1 MIGVNRNFLHLL
13 RVIKGLK
20 KDEFETLIDYLNDK
34 NIDHICECLYN
45 VLNTDLRLK
54 KTQVTK
60 LKTHIK
66 KNMNKK
72 RLRVITNKKASLLKK
87 RKALKQEGR
96 GLPLLLASVIP
107 FLANLF
113 MPK

>member
-1 MIGVNRNFLHLL
+1 MISKNFVHLL

-34 NIDHICECLYN
+34 SIDHICECLYN
-45 VLNTDLRLK
+45 VLNTDLKLKRSHVHKLK
-54 KTQVTK
+54 K
-60 LKTHIK
+60 HIK
-66 KNMNKK
+66 QNMNKK
-72 RLRVITNKKASLLKK
+72 RLKLITNKKTSLLKK
-87 RKALKQEGR
+87 RQALKQEGR

>member
-1 MIGVNRNFLHLL
+1 MIGVGKNFIPLL
-13 RVIKGLK
+13 RVIKKLN
-20 KDEFETLIDYLNDK
+20 KDEFETLIDYLNDRS
-34 NIDHICECLYN
+34 IDHICECLFN

-54 KTQVTK
+54 KSHVAK
-60 LKTHIK
+60 LKSHIN
-66 KNMNKK
+66 KNMDKK
-72 RLRVITNKKASLLKK
+72 RLKMITSKKTSLLKK
-87 RKALKQEGR
+87 RKLMKQEGR

>member
-1 MIGVNRNFLHLL
+1 MIGVNKNFVHLL

-34 NIDHICECLYN
+34 SIDHICECLFN
-45 VLNTDLRLK
+45 VLNTDLKLK
-54 KTQVTK
+54 KRHVVK
-60 LKTHIK
+60 LKSHIK
-66 KNMNKK
+66 KNMNKN
-72 RLRVITNKKASLLKK
+72 RLKLIVNKKTSLLKK